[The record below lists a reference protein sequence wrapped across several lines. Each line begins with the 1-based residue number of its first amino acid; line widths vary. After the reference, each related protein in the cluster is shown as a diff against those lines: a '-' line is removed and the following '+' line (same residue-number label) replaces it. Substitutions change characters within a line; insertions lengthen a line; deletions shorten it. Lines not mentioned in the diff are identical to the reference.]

1 MLKNYSNGI
10 LWLRFIQ
17 TLKVIKFLLK
27 EIRYRMLL
35 SIDLFSKKHLNK
47 WNLNYCSFKK
57 KFLHECKVI
66 VSFFNKK

>member
-27 EIRYRMLL
+27 EVRNRMLL
-35 SIDLFSKKHLNK
+35 SIDLFSEKHLNK
-47 WNLNYCSFKK
+47 WNLNYCSCKK
-57 KFLHECKVI
+57 NFLHEYKVI
-66 VSFFNKK
+66 VSFD

>member
-27 EIRYRMLL
+27 EILYRMLL
-35 SIDLFSKKHLNK
+35 LIDLFSKKHLNK
-47 WNLNYCSFKK
+47 WNLNYCSCKK
-57 KFLHECKVI
+57 KFLHECNVI
-66 VSFFNKK
+66 VSFV